1 MAKEKLSTQQNE
13 VKVPPSSGRLFFI
26 DPNKRGAALRV
37 FLAGVMAL
45 ILFSVVIN
53 SYVQLNEVYT
63 EISAANTQLGELRSE
78 NVRMQTELEGKAS
91 ISNIKDYAEQYLGL
105 QQLEKSQIQY
115 IQSQT
120 EDEVVIDAE
129 QQNIFV
135 TIKHWFEDLVA
146 YLRG

>member
-1 MAKEKLSTQQNE
+1 M
-13 VKVPPSSGRLFFI
+13 R
-26 DPNKRGAALRV
+26 
-37 FLAGVMAL
+37 
-45 ILFSVVIN
+45 
-53 SYVQLNEVYT
+53 VYT

-105 QQLEKSQIQY
+105 QQLDKSQIQY
-115 IQSQT
+115 IQIQT

-135 TIKHWFEDLVA
+135 TIKHWFEDWWHICVD
-146 YLRG
+146 RVHNIS